1 MTRWLK
7 RRDAYGSREGEKEP
21 IYRDLGKKVLALLI
35 AISLWLVA
43 NLQHDVEKNVAIDIN
58 YTNLP
63 PGLIVLN
70 NPPEKLNIRARG
82 PRSQLSSVSP
92 QDMVFTIDL
101 ANVSDGASV
110 FEIRTDMIIP
120 PRDVQVTGVSPS
132 EIRIELD
139 KLAQKEVLVVPKIG
153 PPDPGYEIVGQP
165 QVSPGM
171 VRINGPASLLDRIN
185 EMGGDQISLEGEKS
199 SFSVEIP
206 LRTPY
211 ALVNILGRNTA
222 RVTIDLKE
230 TILEKEFNNLDINF
244 VNFGSIDF
252 ETVGNIETEVAFEGP
267 YSVINKLNS
276 KDIELYV
283 DGSGLAEAGDKKTH
297 KLEVNVEYPHK
308 GVLKMTKQSPRTI
321 NIRLN

>member
-7 RRDAYGSREGEKEP
+7 KREHGSREGEREP
-21 IYRDLGKKVLALLI
+21 IYKDLGKKVLALLI

-43 NLQHDVEKNVAIDIN
+43 NLQHDVERNVAIDIN

-63 PGLIVLN
+63 PGLVVLN

-82 PRSQLSSVSP
+82 PRSQLSSISP
-92 QDMVFTIDL
+92 NDMIFTVDL
-101 ANVSDGASV
+101 SNVSQGAAV

-132 EIRIELD
+132 EIRMELD
-139 KLAQKEVLVVPKIG
+139 KLAQKEVAVAPKIG
-153 PPDPGYEIVGQP
+153 PPDTGYEIVGEP
-165 QVSPGM
+165 EVSPGS
-171 VRINGPASLLDRIN
+171 VRISGPASLLDKIN
-185 EMGGDQISLEGEKS
+185 EMGGELISLEGEKS

-211 ALVNILGRNTA
+211 SLVNILGRNTA
-222 RVTIDLKE
+222 RITINLKE

-244 VNFGSIDF
+244 VNFGNMDY
-252 ETVGNIETEVAFEGP
+252 ETVGNVETEVAFEGP
-267 YSVINKLNS
+267 YSIINKLNS

-297 KLEVNVEYPHK
+297 RLDVNVEYPHK
-308 GVLKMTKQSPRTI
+308 GVLKMTKQSPKTI

>member
-1 MTRWLK
+1 MKRWLRK
-7 RRDAYGSREGEKEP
+7 RESYGDREREP
-21 IYRDLGKKVLALLI
+21 IYKDWGKKVLALLI

-63 PGLIVLN
+63 PGLVVLN
-70 NPPEKLNIRARG
+70 NPPVKLNIRARG

-92 QDMVFTIDL
+92 DDMVFTIDL
-101 ANVSDGASV
+101 SNVSEGAST

-139 KLAQKEVLVVPKIG
+139 KLAQKEVPVVPRIG
-153 PPDPGYEIVGQP
+153 PPDTGYEIVGEP
-165 QVSPGM
+165 EVSPAR
-171 VRINGPASLLDRIN
+171 VRISGPASLLAKIKDI
-185 EMGGDQISLEGEKS
+185 GGDQISLEGEKS
-199 SFSVEIP
+199 SFTVEIP

-211 ALVNILGRNTA
+211 SLVNILGRNTA
-222 RVTIDLKE
+222 RVTVNLKE

-244 VNFGSIDF
+244 INFGNLDY
-252 ETVGNIETEVAFEGP
+252 ETEGNVETEIAFEGP
-267 YSVINKLNS
+267 YSIINKLNS

-283 DGSGLAEAGDKKTH
+283 DGSGITEGGDKKTF
-297 KLEVNVEYPHK
+297 KLDVNVEYPHK
-308 GVLKMTKQSPRTI
+308 GVLKMTKQSPKSI
-321 NIRLN
+321 NVRLN